1 MSGTHRLPFS
11 PEGTLVRGTFRSA
24 SGKGNLP
31 ADALDQRLMPNFVE
45 AALPAGSAIAF
56 DSKLSLRIP
65 LPPMSH
71 DSGPIRTCKRPLT
84 ERWCACRAGAVWHT
98 SLPNTSGLARRSCYS
113 LYRSSETRGSLTEG
127 RNPTWPAPVSATP
140 SFVRLRII
148 AWGRHKC
155 AVLGR

>member
-1 MSGTHRLPFS
+1 MAWSGTHRLPFN

-56 DSKLSLRIP
+56 DSKPTPDCSWVGSLGP
-65 LPPMSH
+65 CSLAS
-71 DSGPIRTCKRPLT
+71 DSSRNARLIAR
-84 ERWCACRAGAVWHT
+84 RAGAVWHT
-98 SLPNTSGLARRSCYS
+98 SLPNTSGQARRSCYS

-127 RNPTWPAPVSATP
+127 RNPTWPAKVSATP

-148 AWGRHKC
+148 AWDRSQ
-155 AVLGR
+155 V